1 MKGFQR
7 KDLLSIDTLSRDE
20 IVMILDTA
28 DSMKQILRRDRKK
41 VPPLQG
47 KTVVTLFLEAS
58 TRTRT
63 SFDLAAKRLSADT
76 ISISADASSLT
87 KGETLFDTVKNL
99 EAMQVD
105 YVVLRHP
112 QSGAAER
119 LASKVDASVVNAGD
133 GWHEHPTQALLD
145 IMTIR
150 ERFGKC
156 EGLNVLIVGDIA
168 HSRVAR
174 SNIYGLNKLGA
185 KVMVAGPATLIPP
198 GLGES
203 AEYPVEVYNRLEDAL
218 PKADVVM
225 MLRIQ
230 LERIGQSLFPSEG
243 EYARFYCLTSQRLSL
258 ARKDAIVMHP
268 GPVNRGLEIS
278 SDVVDGSSSVV
289 LPQVENGVATRMA
302 VLYLLNR
309 SPDAIRVGG
318 AA

>member
-7 KDLLSIDTLSRDE
+7 KDLVSIDSLSAEE
-20 IVMILDTA
+20 IIMILDTA
-28 DSMKQILRRDRKK
+28 DSMKQILRRDRKR

-76 ISISADASSLT
+76 ITVSADASSLT
-87 KGETLFDTVKNL
+87 KGETLLDTVRNL

-119 LASKVDASVVNAGD
+119 LARMVDASVVNAGD
-133 GWHEHPTQALLD
+133 GWHEHPTQSLLD

-150 ERFGKC
+150 ERFGRFD
-156 EGLNVLIVGDIA
+156 GLNVLIVGDIA

-185 KVMVAGPATLIPP
+185 KVMVAGPGTLIPA
-198 GLGES
+198 GIGS
-203 AEYPVEVYNRLEDAL
+203 DTEYPVEVYNRLDEAL

-230 LERIGQSLFPSEG
+230 LERIGRSLFPSEG
-243 EYARFYCLTSQRLSL
+243 EYARFYCLNSKRLAM
-258 ARKDAIVMHP
+258 ARKDTIVMHP

-278 SDVVDGSSSVV
+278 SDVVDGKSSVV

-309 SPDAIRVGG
+309 GPDAIRVG
-318 AA
+318 A